1 MEIKT
6 QRKSYTDKVNEVEI
20 AIVDAHTKL
29 GNAIAAMRRGGL
41 IPNRD
46 LMLSY
51 DALLSASNDIRA
63 VKSFSP
69 SIVFADEVSE
79 K

>member
-6 QRKSYTDKVNEVEI
+6 QRQSYTDKVNEVES

-29 GNAIAAMRRGGL
+29 GNAIAAMRRVGL
-41 IPNRD
+41 VLKD
-46 LMLSY
+46 LMLTNDS
-51 DALLSASNDIRA
+51 LLAASNAIRE
-63 VKSFSP
+63 VKSFGP
-69 SIVFADEVSE
+69 AIVFSDEVNE

>member
-6 QRKSYTDKVNEVEI
+6 QRKSYTDKLNEVES

-29 GNAIAAMRRGGL
+29 GNTIASMRRAGL
-41 IPNRD
+41 APIRD

-51 DALLSASNDIRA
+51 DALLFASNDIVE

-69 SIVFADEVSE
+69 AIVFSDEINE
-79 K
+79 N

>member
-6 QRKSYTDKVNEVEI
+6 QRKSYTDKLNEVES
-20 AIVDAHTKL
+20 AIVEAHTKL
-29 GNAIAAMRRGGL
+29 GNAIAAMRRVGL
-41 IPNRD
+41 ALNRD

-51 DALLSASNDIRA
+51 DSLLAASNDIRV
-63 VKSFSP
+63 VKYFSP
-69 SIVFADEVSE
+69 TIVFSDEINE